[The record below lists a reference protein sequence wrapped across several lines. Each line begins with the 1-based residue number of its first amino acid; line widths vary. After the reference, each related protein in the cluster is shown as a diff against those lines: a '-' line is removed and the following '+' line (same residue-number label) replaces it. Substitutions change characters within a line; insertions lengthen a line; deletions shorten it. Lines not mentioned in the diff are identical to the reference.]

1 MLFFFSFFTL
11 SQLYLKRQEREK
23 KKKEALELR
32 VSHFIMS
39 ADKNV
44 LSIQSHVTHGYV
56 GNKAATFPLQ
66 LHGFDVDGV
75 NTVSL
80 SNHSGYP
87 IIKGHRMDLAE
98 FNTIMEGLR
107 ANGFLLGSS
116 YVLTGYINNPDI
128 VRRVAATVAE
138 VRDLR
143 KQAGKKDVVFFCDPV
158 LGDDGKL
165 YCKEEVVEAY
175 RELLQ
180 HADVATPNYFEAS
193 LLSNVQVKDLASAIQ
208 AADWF
213 HAQGTATVVI
223 KSFWLGKEDPTHLH
237 FLLSCQDKASKTTKR
252 YTGTVPYYD
261 GRYTGTGDVFAA
273 SLLAFSH
280 VDPIDVAV
288 GKAMGVL
295 QDLIVATINR
305 GGSGEATLNSRE
317 LRVTDHPQRLLQP
330 TTAYTLTPLS

>member
-1 MLFFFSFFTL
+1 MP
-11 SQLYLKRQEREK
+11 
-23 KKKEALELR
+23 AG
-32 VSHFIMS
+32 
-39 ADKNV
+39 KNV

-87 IIKGHRMDLAE
+87 VIRGHRMDLEE
-98 FNTIMEGLR
+98 FNTILDGLR
-107 ANGFLLGSS
+107 ANGFLPGYSHI
-116 YVLTGYINNPDI
+116 LTGYINNVDI
-128 VRRVAATVAE
+128 VRHVAATVAE
-138 VRDLR
+138 VRELR
-143 KQAGKKDVVFFCDPV
+143 KKAGESDVAFFCDPV

-175 RELLQ
+175 RELVA

-193 LLSNVQVKDLASAIQ
+193 LLSNVQVQDMPSAVQ

-213 HAQGTATVVI
+213 HAQGTATVII
-223 KSFWLGKEDPTHLH
+223 KSFALKEDPTHLH
-237 FLLSCQDKASKTTKR
+237 FLLSCRDKASGATKR
-252 YTGTVPYYD
+252 YTGVVPYHE

-273 SLLAFSH
+273 ALLAFCH
-280 VDPIDVAV
+280 TDPIDVAV
-288 GKAMGVL
+288 GKAMGVM
-295 QDLIVATINR
+295 QDLIVATIKR

-317 LRVTDHPQRLLQP
+317 LRVTDHPQSLLQP
-330 TTAYTLTPLS
+330 TAVFPLTLLS

>member
-1 MLFFFSFFTL
+1 MMSV
-11 SQLYLKRQEREK
+11 EK
-23 KKKEALELR
+23 N
-32 VSHFIMS
+32 I
-39 ADKNV
+39 

-87 IIKGHRMDLAE
+87 VIKGHRMDLEE
-98 FNTIMEGLR
+98 FNTILEGLR
-107 ANGFLLGSS
+107 ANGFLSGYS
-116 YVLTGYINNPDI
+116 YILTGYINNADI
-128 VRRVAATVAE
+128 VRHVAATVAE
-138 VRDLR
+138 VRGLR
-143 KQAGKKDVVFFCDPV
+143 QKSGEKDVIFFCDPV

-165 YCKEEVVEAY
+165 YCKEEVIEAY
-175 RELLQ
+175 RELLA

-193 LLSNVQVKDLASAIQ
+193 LLSKIEVKDLPSAIQ

-213 HAQGTATVVI
+213 HAQGTSTVVI
-223 KSFWLGKEDPTHLH
+223 KSFQLREDPSHLR
-237 FLLSCQDKASKTTKR
+237 FLLSCHDKAANTTRR
-252 YTGTVPYYD
+252 YTGTVPYHD

-273 SLLAFSH
+273 SLVAFSH

-295 QDLIVATINR
+295 QDLIVATIKR

-317 LRVTDHPQRLLQP
+317 LRVTDHPENLLQP
-330 TTAYTLTPLS
+330 TAVFTPMQLS